1 MNNFGQLTLYDFLTM
16 MVIGVLILAPV
27 NVFSEGARIADTTVF
42 FIAAYIIGLCYHK
55 ILGAATKKFSNID
68 CMIHRAFE
76 DVRKK
81 FCPNSMLCMDIVDDD
96 IIKTYYKEYYKLILK
111 GSLGNI
117 PVLEAH
123 VAFIRNLILIILAYI
138 VLLACEC
145 SNISTVITTIF
156 GESSRC
162 CVIIV
167 LMAILLLL
175 PFIWYN
181 TQMKIHKLVW
191 EGGYFISIIDNIQN
205 QQSKPQIGQSATS
218 KP

>member
-27 NVFSEGARIADTTVF
+27 SVFSEGARIADTTVF

-55 ILGAATKKFSNID
+55 ILEAATKKFSNID

-123 VAFIRNLILIILAYI
+123 VAFIRNLMLIILAYI

-145 SNISTVITTIF
+145 SNISTVTTAVF

-162 CVIIV
+162 CIIIV
-167 LMAILLLL
+167 LAGILLLL
-175 PFIWYN
+175 PLIWYS

-191 EGGYFISIIDNIQN
+191 EGGYFISIIGNTQN
-205 QQSKPQIGQSATS
+205 QQSKPQIGQSTTA